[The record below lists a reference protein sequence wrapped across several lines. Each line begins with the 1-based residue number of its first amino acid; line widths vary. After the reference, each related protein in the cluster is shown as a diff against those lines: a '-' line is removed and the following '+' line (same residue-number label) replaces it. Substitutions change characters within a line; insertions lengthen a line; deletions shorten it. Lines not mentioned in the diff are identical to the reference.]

1 MANLT
6 EQDILAPVI
15 GKSVCLD
22 GLGFYAKR
30 NAETEKG
37 VEHIIYICDLMY
49 DQKLRELFGI
59 TEKLKDIWE
68 RRGTVF
74 NIYLYLYGGIVR
86 EGFIRKFSE
95 GEGARPSGGSS
106 LTCTQQELRIA
117 RRILSYITA
126 Q

>member
-15 GKSVCLD
+15 GQSVCLD

-37 VEHIIYICDLMY
+37 TEHIIFICDLMY

-59 TEKLKDIWE
+59 TDKLKDLWE

-74 NIYLYLYGGIVR
+74 NIYLYLNGRIVR
-86 EGFIRKFSE
+86 KCSMEKFSE
-95 GEGARPSGGSS
+95 GDGARPSGGRS

>member
-15 GKSVCLD
+15 GQSVCLD

-30 NAETEKG
+30 NSETEIG
-37 VEHIIYICDLMY
+37 TEHIIYICDLMY

-59 TEKLKDIWE
+59 TDKLKDLWE

-74 NIYLYLYGGIVR
+74 NIYLYLDGGIVR
-86 EGFIRKFSE
+86 DGCIRKFSE

>member
-15 GKSVCLD
+15 GQSVCLD

-59 TEKLKDIWE
+59 TDKLKDIWE

-74 NIYLYLYGGIVR
+74 NIYLYLNGRIVR
-86 EGFIRKFSE
+86 KCSMEKFSE
-95 GEGARPSGGSS
+95 GDGARPSGGRS

>member
-1 MANLT
+1 MSNLT
-6 EQDILAPVI
+6 EQDIISTVI
-15 GKSVCLD
+15 GQSVCLD

-37 VEHIIYICDLMY
+37 TGHIIYICDMMY

-59 TEKLKDIWE
+59 TEKLKDLWE

-74 NIYLYLYGGIVR
+74 NIYLCLDGEIVR
-86 EGFIRKFSE
+86 DGCISKFSE
-95 GEGARPSGGSS
+95 GEGARPSGGRS

-117 RRILSYITA
+117 RRILSYITT